1 MRLAALFPHLS
12 GLSIQDVRAGD
23 GQLTLTVAAR
33 RHTASCPHCRRRSR
47 RIHSQYW
54 RHPRDMP
61 INGLRVTLHLRVR
74 RFFCVNPRCPHRTF
88 AERFPALLA
97 PYARRTHTL
106 NDWLTHVAFALGG
119 EAGAQLLHHLGVT
132 ICGDTLLARI
142 RAFTFADPPV
152 PRILSVDDFA
162 FRRGRIY
169 GSILVDL
176 ERHCT
181 IDLLPDRS
189 TGTFAT
195 WLLAH
200 PGVAVVSRD
209 RSGEYAE
216 GARQGAPNAIHTAHR
231 APADRFHL
239 LRNLHDVVL
248 RVFKRHA
255 RRLAQIAAPGAT
267 HQTLTRLR
275 LDREASKAQTRGEMH
290 ARFTDIHHL
299 ASTGMHRSAIARE
312 LGVHRHTVQKYLAY
326 DHPPERPHSTRKT
339 SILAS
344 YEGYLL
350 AQWHGGRHNAMQLW
364 REIVAQGYTG
374 SYRNVSRLTGY
385 LRRQERTGCVMPPS
399 PAGLS
404 PTQAAGILVHRPEN
418 RTDEEQ
424 EALARLPALHPELAA
439 VVARWES
446 FADMFRD
453 RDDEYPG
460 CRLERWMSATTETNV
475 PELKAFV
482 TKLRQDVAAVVAA
495 LTLPYSQGQTEGR
508 VNRLKLIKRSMYGR
522 AKFDLLR
529 QRAMYASTS

>member
-1 MRLAALFPHLS
+1 MRIATLFPHLS
-12 GLSIQDVRAGD
+12 GLCFQDVRAHD

-33 RHTASCPHCRRRSR
+33 RHTASCPLCHRRSR
-47 RIHSQYW
+47 RIHSHYW
-54 RHPRDMP
+54 RHPCDMP
-61 INGLRVTLHLRVR
+61 INGVRVTLQLHVR
-74 RFFCVNPRCPHRTF
+74 RFFCVNPRCPRRTF
-88 AERFPALLA
+88 AERFPTLIA
-97 PYARRTHTL
+97 PFARRTRKL
-106 NDWLTHVAFALGG
+106 DDWLTHVAFALGG
-119 EAGAQLLHHLGVT
+119 EAGARLLHHLSVD
-132 ICGDTLLARI
+132 ICGDTSLARI
-142 RAFTFADPPV
+142 RAFIFADPPI

-169 GSILVDL
+169 ATILVDL

-209 RSGEYAE
+209 RGGEYAE
-216 GARQGAPNAIHTAHR
+216 GARQGAPNAIQV
-231 APADRFHL
+231 ADRFHL
-239 LRNLHDVVL
+239 LRNLHDVAL

-255 RRLAQIAAPGAT
+255 QCLAQVAAPGAAQ
-267 HQTLTRLR
+267 QTLTRLR
-275 LDREASKAQTRGEMH
+275 LDREASKAQTHGEMH
-290 ARFTDIHHL
+290 ARFTDIHQR
-299 ASTGMHRSAIARE
+299 ASTGMNRSAIARE
-312 LGVHRHTVQKYLAY
+312 LGVYRHTVQKYLAH
-326 DHPPERPHSTRKT
+326 DRPPERRHYTRKT
-339 SILAS
+339 SMLAP
-344 YEGYLL
+344 YEGYVL

-364 REIVAQGYTG
+364 REIVAQGYAG

-385 LRRQERTGCVMPPS
+385 LRRQERTGCAMPPS

-404 PTQAAGILVHRPEN
+404 PTHAAGILVLRPEN

-424 EALARLPALHPELAA
+424 GALARLPALHPELAA
-439 VVARWES
+439 VVARWQS
-446 FADMFRD
+446 FADMLRD
-453 RDDEYPG
+453 RGDEYPG
-460 CRLERWMSATTETNV
+460 CRLEQWMSETTETNV

-529 QRAMYASTS
+529 QRALYASTS

>member
-1 MRLAALFPHLS
+1 MRIATLFPHLS
-12 GLSIQDVRAGD
+12 GLCIQDIRARD

-47 RIHSQYW
+47 RIHSHYW
-54 RHPRDMP
+54 RHPRDLP
-61 INGLRVTLHLRVR
+61 INGLRVTLHLHVR
-74 RFFCVNPRCPHRTF
+74 RFFCVNPRCLRRTF
-88 AERFPALLA
+88 AERFPTLLA
-97 PYARRTHTL
+97 PYARRTRTL
-106 NDWLTHVAFALGG
+106 NDWLTHVAFALGE
-119 EAGAQLLHHLGVT
+119 EAGARLLHHLGVT
-132 ICGDTLLARI
+132 ICGDTLLAHI
-142 RAFTFADPPV
+142 RAFPFADPPV

-181 IDLLPDRS
+181 IDLLADRS
-189 TGTFAT
+189 ADTFAT

-209 RSGEYAE
+209 RSGAYAE
-216 GARQGAPNAIHTAHR
+216 GARQGAPHAIQV
-231 APADRFHL
+231 ADRFHL
-239 LRNLHDVVL
+239 LRNLHDVAL

-255 RRLAQIAAPGAT
+255 RRLAQIAAPGAAQ
-267 HQTLTRLR
+267 QTLTRLR
-275 LDREASKAQTRGEMH
+275 LDREAAKAQTRGEMH
-290 ARFTDIHHL
+290 ARFTDIHQR
-299 ASTGMHRSAIARE
+299 ASMGMNRSAIARE
-312 LGVHRHTVQKYLAY
+312 LGVHRHTVQKYLAH
-326 DHPPERPHSTRKT
+326 DRPPERRHYTRKT

-364 REIVAQGYTG
+364 REIVAHGYTG

-385 LRRQERTGCVMPPS
+385 LRRQECTGCAMPPS

-404 PTQAAGILVHRPEN
+404 PTQAAGILVLRPEN

-424 EALARLPALHPELAA
+424 STLVRIPALHRELAA

-446 FADMFRD
+446 FAQMFRD

-460 CRLERWMSATTETNV
+460 CQLEQWMSETAETNV
-475 PELKAFV
+475 PELKSFV

-529 QRAMYASTS
+529 QRVLYASTS